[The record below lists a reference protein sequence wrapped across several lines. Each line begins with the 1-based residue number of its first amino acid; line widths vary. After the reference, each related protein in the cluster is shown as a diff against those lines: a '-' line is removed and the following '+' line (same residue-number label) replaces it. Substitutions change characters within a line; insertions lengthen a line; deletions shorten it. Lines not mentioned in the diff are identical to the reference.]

1 MNIEF
6 KDINTVGD
14 LKKVFEK
21 LEISDDSPVS
31 LFYSYDLTSSEDTK
45 LLRDTLAKSN
55 GNLKFKIHEIRPNDE
70 EQLSFYLKFN

>member
-45 LLRDTLAKSN
+45 LLRDTLGKSN
-55 GNLKFKIHEIRPNDE
+55 GNLKFKIHEIRPNNKD
-70 EQLSFYLKFN
+70 QLSFYLKFD